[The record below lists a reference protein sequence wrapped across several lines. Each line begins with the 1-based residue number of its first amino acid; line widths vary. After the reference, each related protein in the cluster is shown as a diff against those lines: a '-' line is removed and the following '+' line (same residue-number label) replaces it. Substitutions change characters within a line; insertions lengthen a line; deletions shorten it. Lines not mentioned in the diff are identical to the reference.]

1 MKEDI
6 GIYIHIPFC
15 NRKCYYCNFTSYE
28 KKEECIE
35 KYIDS
40 LCIEILKNAEILS
53 QYNIK
58 TVYFGGGTPSY
69 IDAKYIEKIMNT
81 LKLFSKI
88 DIESDAE
95 KDTKT
100 NEFEEVTIEVNPNSA
115 SFEKLVAYKNC
126 GINRVSVGVQSTHDS
141 VLKNIGRIHNACDV
155 QNTLRDINKAGID
168 NISVDVIYPL
178 PNLSL
183 KMFEE
188 TLDTINSFKEKYN
201 VKHVSIYNLEVH
213 ENTKLHFLLKEN
225 FLSLPNEEEEYL
237 MKEILNTK
245 LSDFGFNKYEISNYS
260 LNGYESKHN
269 LMYWKQEKYLGFGV
283 GASSFFYGCRYKN
296 TENIAEYIDGIFNDK
311 NIIVEKEEL
320 DKLGLMKEYI
330 ILNLRLANGID
341 IKEFSKRFDKDI
353 FELFKVEFDFFINN
367 SLIIHNNNRLYL
379 SKRGQ
384 EVANLVWEK
393 FI

>member
-15 NRKCYYCNFTSYE
+15 NRKCYYCNFTSFE
-28 KKEECIE
+28 NKEEKIE
-35 KYIDS
+35 KYIDA
-40 LCIEILKNAEILS
+40 LCFEILKNAEILS

-81 LKLFSKI
+81 LKLFSKSDTGI
-88 DIESDAE
+88 DIEN
-95 KDTKT
+95 K
-100 NEFEEVTIEVNPNSA
+100 EFCEVTIEVNPNSVN
-115 SFEKLVAYKNC
+115 FEKIVAYKKC
-126 GINRVSVGVQSTHDS
+126 GINRVSIGMQSTHDK
-141 VLKNIGRIHNACDV
+141 VLKNIGRLHNFSDV
-155 QNTLRDINKAGID
+155 KNTLCDIKKAGF
-168 NISVDVIYPL
+168 NNVSVDVIYPL
-178 PNLSL
+178 PNLNL
-183 KMFEE
+183 EMFKE
-188 TLDTINSFKEKYN
+188 TLETINSFKNEYN
-201 VKHVSIYNLEVH
+201 VKHVSIYNLEIH
-213 ENTKLHFLLKEN
+213 ENTKLNFLLKEK
-225 FLSLPNEEEEYL
+225 FLSLPDEDEEYM
-237 MKEILNTK
+237 MKEMLNTK
-245 LSDFGFNKYEISNYS
+245 LTEYGFNKYEISNFS
-260 LNGYESKHN
+260 LKGYESKHN

-296 TENIAEYIDGIFNDK
+296 IDNIDKYIDGIFNDK

-320 DKLGLMKEYI
+320 DKLELMKEYI
-330 ILNLRLANGID
+330 ILNLRLIDGIS

-353 FELFKVEFDFFINN
+353 FELFKVEFDFLIANN
-367 SLIIHNNNRLYL
+367 LITYNNNRLYL